1 MNIIEN
7 IEKNDFSE
15 IELAAIPFN
24 TLADHYGSALAK
36 EQLALEREPY
46 ELGERRLRNMLERQ
60 AKAVRVEEN

>member
-24 TLADHYGSALAK
+24 TLAGHYGSALAR
-36 EQLALEREPY
+36 EQLALEHESY
-46 ELGERRLRNMLERQ
+46 ELGERRFLKMLERQ
-60 AKAVRVEEN
+60 AKAGEI